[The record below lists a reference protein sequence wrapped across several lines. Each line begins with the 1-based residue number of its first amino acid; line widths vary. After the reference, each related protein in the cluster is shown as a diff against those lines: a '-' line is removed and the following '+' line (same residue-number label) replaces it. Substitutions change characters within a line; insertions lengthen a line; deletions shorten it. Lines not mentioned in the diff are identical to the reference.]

1 MGYLGTVCRPIA
13 FFDLDLTLLEVNS
26 ASLWVRREVRLG
38 HLSRWW
44 ALRAAGWLGLYELGF
59 GRMEDA
65 IRGAARTLTGKEEAV
80 LHQRTIDFWN
90 EELETRI
97 RPGGRA
103 AVAAHQAKG
112 ELAVL
117 LTSSSN
123 YLGQL
128 AVDALGMDGLLS
140 NQFEVIDGQYTG
152 DLKEPL
158 CFGAG
163 KLHHGAAMVE
173 ASGVDLSRCTFYT
186 DSMSDLPV
194 LEAVGRPVAVHPD
207 PRLRR
212 EASRRGWEIA
222 DWQQA

>member
-1 MGYLGTVCRPIA
+1 MGYLQPVVRPIA

-59 GRMEDA
+59 GRMGDA
-65 IRGAARTLTGKEEAV
+65 IRGAARTLEGKEEAV
-80 LHQRTIDFWN
+80 LQQRTVDFWR
-90 EELETRI
+90 EELQARI
-97 RPGGRA
+97 RPGGRE
-103 AVAAHQAKG
+103 AVAAHQAEG

-123 YLGQL
+123 YLGEL
-128 AVDALGMDGLLS
+128 AVAELGMDGLLC
-140 NQFEVIDGQYTG
+140 NRFEVVQGRYTG
-152 DLKEPL
+152 NLVEPL

-163 KLHHGAAMVE
+163 KLHHGAALVE
-173 ASGVDLSRCTFYT
+173 AKGVDLSRCTFYT

-194 LEAVGRPVAVHPD
+194 LDAVGRPVAVHPD

-222 DWQQA
+222 DWQ